1 LVLAQKLGASAYQA
15 EVVEAPQM
23 LHTVVLAHTDKEIV
37 VVALAAT
44 QVIVQEVVALVA
56 LVAAEQAAKQA
67 MVVLD
72 KLKTF
77 LEQEFIMAQVVV
89 AVVTAVAH
97 RE

>member
-1 LVLAQKLGASAYQA
+1 
-15 EVVEAPQM
+15 
-23 LHTVVLAHTDKEIV
+23 
-37 VVALAAT
+37 
-44 QVIVQEVVALVA
+44 
-56 LVAAEQAAKQA
+56 
-67 MVVLD
+67 VVLD